1 LDSMTDKKRSR
12 SKFQQVRL
20 LMGGL
25 AVSLLFVALAS
36 GISFYEVNRA
46 HEQTL
51 KFFRRGAQT
60 TYLLGRIGDQVAR
73 IQFSMREAAATG
85 KLEGDDI
92 QRWEKDV
99 GVLARRIPKLLNPN
113 ERAIWDELLPELKYL
128 LANYRRAFNLL
139 QQGRIQPAN
148 AVLDDVA
155 GHAVRVYNLL
165 NVLYQGNRQEVL
177 NTIDRIDQRLGI
189 LGLLEL
195 VLGIVLGG
203 AILLVWIFV
212 IRIAQGQNRLLR
224 EYIIRME
231 YANRDLDSFAG
242 RVAHD
247 LKNILNPIS
256 LTVYN
261 LKRSLGDPLKSEP
274 QIQRMERMLANARN
288 LLEGLLAFSR
298 AGRQTDEPARASVAH
313 EVRAVGEELRPAAEE
328 AGARLEIQVA
338 EDLHVACPATLLRIV
353 VSNLVGNAIKFVRGR
368 ENRWVKISA
377 QATPGDRVI
386 LTVEDSGPGIPQSHL
401 DRIFEPFY
409 RVPGT
414 RIEGTGIGLATVH
427 RIVTAYSGKV
437 EAASE
442 LEKGTRFAVELP
454 AAGPE

>member
-261 LKRSLGDPLKSEP
+261 LTRSRGDPLKAEP
-274 QIQRMERMLANARN
+274 QILRMERMLANARN

>member
-1 LDSMTDKKRSR
+1 MNARTDKKRSR
-12 SKFQQVRL
+12 SRFQQVRL

-46 HEQTL
+46 HEETL
-51 KFFRRGAQT
+51 EFFRSGAQT

-177 NTIDRIDQRLGI
+177 NTIDRIDQRLEI

-231 YANRDLDSFAG
+231 HANRDLDSFAG

-261 LKRSLGDPLKSEP
+261 LKRSLGDPPKAEP
-274 QIQRMERMLANARN
+274 QILRMERMLSNARN

-353 VSNLVGNAIKFVRGR
+353 VSNLAGNAIKFVRGR

-377 QATPGDRVI
+377 QATPGDRVV

-442 LEKGTRFAVELP
+442 LEKGTKFAVELP
-454 AAGPE
+454 AAEPE